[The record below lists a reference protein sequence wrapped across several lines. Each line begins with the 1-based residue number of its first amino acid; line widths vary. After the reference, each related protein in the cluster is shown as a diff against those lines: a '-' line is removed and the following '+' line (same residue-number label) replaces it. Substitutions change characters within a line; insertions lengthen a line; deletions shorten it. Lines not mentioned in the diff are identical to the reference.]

1 MGHGHGH
8 DAAEIR
14 HVQVARTP
22 RRILLTA
29 LIVVGV
35 ATIVGLLLLW
45 PSAARPAGAAPG
57 SSPAKTT
64 YPTGEILRMT
74 SDCAAARPSAGGGT
88 VPGGAAAGGAGSGG
102 ATGAG
107 GGTGGSGGS
116 GSGGSGGSGAGS
128 APSAAPDG
136 ATGSSGASPAA
147 CSIAQVRIENGARAG
162 ETVTIMLNGPF
173 ARAGLRPGDRLELM
187 VIALPTHPSVVQP
200 GGADPG
206 ISAFG
211 VVRTVPLAIWAGL
224 FALVV
229 IVVGLL
235 RGLLALLGLVFSG
248 AMIVMFM
255 LPALLHAGP
264 AMAIA
269 LVGASAILYVVLYLA
284 HGVSMR
290 TSAAL
295 AGTLAGVAL
304 TAILAQLAVGTTRLS
319 GIDESAG
326 FLAPMV
332 PQIDFQG
339 LLTCAIIIAGLGVLN
354 DVTITQSS
362 AVWELRAVAPE
373 LSRRQLF
380 GRAMRI
386 GRDHIASTIYTIV
399 FAYVGASLSVVL
411 LLYVYDQPMVSLLSL
426 EDIATEVVRTLCSGI
441 GLVLAVPLT
450 TAIAVALLPPRSA
463 VTGDPMPSSLGEG
476 DAEKVAWLRTLRTV
490 EAPEFPAA
498 SPRA

>member
-8 DAAEIR
+8 DTAAIR
-14 HVQVARTP
+14 DVRVARTP
-22 RRILLTA
+22 QRILLTT

-35 ATIVGLLLLW
+35 VTIVGLLLLW
-45 PSAARPAGAAPG
+45 PSAARPGVLATG
-57 SSPAKTT
+57 SASARSTT
-64 YPTGEILRMT
+64 YPTGEILKLT
-74 SDCAAARPSAGGGT
+74 NCADLPPSAGG
-88 VPGGAAAGGAGSGG
+88 SGG
-102 ATGAG
+102 AP
-107 GGTGGSGGS
+107 GS
-116 GSGGSGGSGAGS
+116 GSGGAGVDPNGQSRSGGV
-128 APSAAPDG
+128 AAPAPGG
-136 ATGSSGASPAA
+136 AAPAP
-147 CSIAQVRIENGARAG
+147 CLIAQVRIESGARAG
-162 ETVTIMLNGPF
+162 DKVTTMLNGPF
-173 ARAGLRPGDRLELM
+173 ARAGLRPGDRLELQ
-187 VIALPTHPSVVQP
+187 VTEVPGRTKVPQP
-200 GGADPG
+200 GGVDPG
-206 ISAFG
+206 IAAFG
-211 VVRTVPLAIWAGL
+211 VVRTVPLAVWAGL
-224 FALVV
+224 FALIVV
-229 IVVGLL
+229 VVGLL
-235 RGLLALLGLVFSG
+235 RGLLALVGLVFSG

-269 LVGASAILYVVLYLA
+269 LVGSSAILYVVLYLA
-284 HGVSMR
+284 HGISMR

-295 AGTLAGVAL
+295 AGTLAGVAI
-304 TAILAQLAVGTTRLS
+304 TAMLAQLAVGTTRLS
-319 GIDESAG
+319 GIDESGG

-332 PQIDFQG
+332 PQVDFQG

-362 AVWELRAVAPE
+362 SVWELRAVAPE

-380 GRAMRI
+380 SRAMRI

-463 VTGDPMPSSLGEG
+463 VSGEPMPASLGDD

-490 EAPEFPAA
+490 EDEPLTRP
-498 SPRA
+498 SPRTG

>member
-8 DAAEIR
+8 DSAALRQVE
-14 HVQVARTP
+14 VARTP
-22 RRILLTA
+22 RRILLTV

-45 PSAARPAGAAPG
+45 PSAERPGGAPASG
-57 SSPAKTT
+57 SPVAKTT
-64 YPTGEILRMT
+64 YPTGEILRM
-74 SDCAAARPSAGGGT
+74 SDCATPGPSAPSGGGT
-88 VPGGAAAGGAGSGG
+88 GSG
-102 ATGAG
+102 A
-107 GGTGGSGGS
+107 TGGSGGT
-116 GSGGSGGSGAGS
+116 GSGATGGSGAG
-128 APSAAPDG
+128 G
-136 ATGSSGASPAA
+136 TSPAA
-147 CSIAQVRIENGARAG
+147 CAIAQVRIENGVRAG
-162 ETVTIMLNGPF
+162 ETVRIMLNGPF
-173 ARAGLRPGDRLELM
+173 ARAGLHPGDRLELM
-187 VIALPTHPSVVQP
+187 VIALPTHSSIVQP
-200 GGADPG
+200 GGVDPG

-211 VVRTVPLAIWAGL
+211 VVRTVPLAVWAGL

-235 RGLLALLGLVFSG
+235 RGLLALVGLVFSG
-248 AMIVMFM
+248 AMIVMFL
-255 LPALLHAGP
+255 LPALLHAEP
-264 AMAIA
+264 AMAVA

-284 HGVSMR
+284 HGLSMR

-295 AGTLAGVAL
+295 AGTLAGVAI
-304 TAILAQLAVGTTRLS
+304 TAVLAQLAVGTTRLS

-332 PQIDFQG
+332 PQVDFQG

-411 LLYVYDQPMVSLLSL
+411 LLYVYDQPMMNMLGL
-426 EDIATEVVRTLCSGI
+426 EDIATEIVRTLCSGI

-463 VTGDPMPSSLGEG
+463 VTGESIPVPLGED
-476 DAEKVAWLRTLRTV
+476 DADTVEWLRTLRTV
-490 EAPEFPAA
+490 EAPTIVAPD
-498 SPRA
+498 PRTGG

>member
-8 DAAEIR
+8 DATTIR
-14 HVQVARTP
+14 QVRVAPTP
-22 RRILLTA
+22 RRILLTT

-35 ATIVGLLLLW
+35 MTVVGLLLLW
-45 PSAARPAGAAPG
+45 PSATRPGVVATG
-57 SSPAKTT
+57 SSSARSTT
-64 YPTGEILRMT
+64 YPTGEIVRMT
-74 SDCAAARPSAGGGT
+74 PDCAAMRPS
-88 VPGGAAAGGAGSGG
+88 AAAGGAGGGSGDDGAGAGSGADGSSAGPG
-102 ATGAG
+102 ATPPASAGGSAGAG
-107 GGTGGSGGS
+107 GAS
-116 GSGGSGGSGAGS
+116 
-128 APSAAPDG
+128 SAAC
-136 ATGSSGASPAA
+136 A
-147 CSIAQVRIENGARAG
+147 IARVRIEDGARAG

-173 ARAGLRPGDRLELM
+173 AHAGLRPGDRLELM
-187 VIALPTHPSVVQP
+187 VVPLPTNSHIIQP
-200 GGADPG
+200 GGVDPG
-206 ISAFG
+206 VSAFG
-211 VVRTVPLAIWAGL
+211 VVRTVPLAVWAGL

-229 IVVGLL
+229 VVVGLL
-235 RGLLALLGLVFSG
+235 RGLLALVGLVFSG

-269 LVGASAILYVVLYLA
+269 LVGSSAILYVVLYLA
-284 HGVSMR
+284 HGISMR

-304 TAILAQLAVGTTRLS
+304 TAVLAQLAVGTTRLS

-332 PQIDFQG
+332 PQVDFQG

-362 AVWELRAVAPE
+362 SVWELRAVAPE

-380 GRAMRI
+380 SRAMRI

-450 TAIAVALLPPRSA
+450 TAIAVALLPPHSA
-463 VTGDPMPSSLGEG
+463 VSGEAMPASLGED

-490 EAPEFPAA
+490 EDEPLTRP
-498 SPRA
+498 SPRTR

>member
-1 MGHGHGH
+1 MGHRHGH
-8 DAAEIR
+8 DTAAIR
-14 HVQVARTP
+14 DVRVARTP
-22 RRILLTA
+22 QRILLTT

-35 ATIVGLLLLW
+35 VTIVGLLLLW
-45 PSAARPAGAAPG
+45 PSAARPGVLATG
-57 SSPAKTT
+57 SASARNTT
-64 YPTGEILRMT
+64 YPTGEILKLT
-74 SDCAAARPSAGGGT
+74 DCADRPPSAGG
-88 VPGGAAAGGAGSGG
+88 SGG
-102 ATGAG
+102 AP
-107 GGTGGSGGS
+107 GS
-116 GSGGSGGSGAGS
+116 GSGGAGVDPNGQSGSGGG
-128 APSAAPDG
+128 AAPAAGG
-136 ATGSSGASPAA
+136 AAPAP
-147 CSIAQVRIENGARAG
+147 CLIAQVRIESGARAG
-162 ETVTIMLNGPF
+162 DKVTTMLNGPF
-173 ARAGLRPGDRLELM
+173 ARAGLRPGDRLELQ
-187 VIALPTHPSVVQP
+187 VTEVPGRAKVPQP
-200 GGADPG
+200 GGVDPG

-211 VVRTVPLAIWAGL
+211 VVRTVPLAVWAGL

-229 IVVGLL
+229 VVVGLL
-235 RGLLALLGLVFSG
+235 RGLLALVGLVFSG

-269 LVGASAILYVVLYLA
+269 LVGSSAILYVVLYLA
-284 HGVSMR
+284 HGISMR

-295 AGTLAGVAL
+295 AGTLAGVVI
-304 TAILAQLAVGTTRLS
+304 TAMLAQLAVGTTRLS
-319 GIDESAG
+319 GIDESGG

-332 PQIDFQG
+332 PQVDFQG

-362 AVWELRAVAPE
+362 SVWELRAVAPE

-380 GRAMRI
+380 SRAMRI

-463 VTGDPMPSSLGEG
+463 VSGEPMPASLGDD

-490 EAPEFPAA
+490 EDQPLTRP
-498 SPRA
+498 SPRTG

>member
-8 DAAEIR
+8 DAAAIR
-14 HVQVARTP
+14 RVRVARTP
-22 RRILLTA
+22 RRILLIA
-29 LIVVGV
+29 LIVVAV
-35 ATIVGLLLLW
+35 ATIVGLMLLW
-45 PSAARPAGAAPG
+45 PVAGRLGGPASAP
-57 SSPAKTT
+57 SSSRGTT
-64 YPTGEILRMT
+64 YPTGEILKLT
-74 SDCAAARPSAGGGT
+74 DCADMRPS
-88 VPGGAAAGGAGSGG
+88 
-102 ATGAG
+102 AG

-116 GSGGSGGSGAGS
+116 GGTGGSGGSGGTSGS
-128 APSAAPDG
+128 DG
-136 ATGSSGASPAA
+136 AAGPAAGGASPAP
-147 CSIAQVRIENGARAG
+147 CSIAQVRIESGERAG
-162 ETVTIMLNGPF
+162 DKATIMLNGPF

-187 VIALPTHPSVVQP
+187 VTALPGRSNVAQP
-200 GGADPG
+200 GGVDPG

-211 VVRTVPLAIWAGL
+211 VVRTVPLAVWAGL

-235 RGLLALLGLVFSG
+235 RGLLALVGLVFSG
-248 AMIVMFM
+248 AMIVLFM
-255 LPALLHAGP
+255 LPALLQAGP
-264 AMAIA
+264 AMGIA

-284 HGVSMR
+284 HGLSMR

-295 AGTLAGVAL
+295 AGTLAGVAI
-304 TAILAQLAVGTTRLS
+304 TAILAQVAVGTTRLS
-319 GIDESAG
+319 GLDESAG

-332 PQIDFQG
+332 PQVDFQG

-362 AVWELRAVAPE
+362 AVWELRALAPE

-411 LLYVYDQPMVSLLSL
+411 LLYLYDQPMMNMLGL

-450 TAIAVALLPPRSA
+450 TAIAVALLPPGSA
-463 VTGDPMPSSLGEG
+463 VTGDPVPAALGED
-476 DAEKVAWLRTLRTV
+476 DADTVAWLRTLRTV
-490 EAPEFPAA
+490 EVPPFPSAD
-498 SPRA
+498 PRP